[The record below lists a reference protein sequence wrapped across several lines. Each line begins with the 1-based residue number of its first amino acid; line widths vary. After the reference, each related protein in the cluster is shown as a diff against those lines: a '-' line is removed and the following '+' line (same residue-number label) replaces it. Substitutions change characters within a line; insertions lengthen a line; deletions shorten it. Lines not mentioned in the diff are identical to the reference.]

1 MVDIKFIK
9 TKEGHN
15 ILCKGHAY
23 EASSPEGNLVCA
35 AVSTVSQT
43 IAYYL
48 YSNDYNLKDKD
59 ILLKD
64 GECSITYSTAD
75 KGIITGVEAISTG
88 FDMISDNYPDIVKIE
103 RI

>member
-9 TKEGHN
+9 TKDGHN

-48 YSNDYNLKDKD
+48 YSHDYNLKDKD

-75 KGIITGVEAISTG
+75 KSIISGVEAISTG

>member
-1 MVDIKFIK
+1 MVDIKLIK

-48 YSNDYNLKDKD
+48 YSHDYNLKDKD

>member
-9 TKEGHN
+9 AKEGHS

-35 AVSTVSQT
+35 AVSTVAQT

-48 YSNDYNLKDKD
+48 YSHDYNIKDKD

-75 KGIITGVEAISTG
+75 KSIISGVEAISIG
-88 FDMISDNYPDIVKIE
+88 FDMLSDNYPDIVKIE

>member
-43 IAYYL
+43 IAYYI
-48 YSNDYNLKDKD
+48 YSHDYNLKDKD

-75 KGIITGVEAISTG
+75 KSIISGVEAISTG

>member
-48 YSNDYNLKDKD
+48 YSHDYNLKDKD

-75 KGIITGVEAISTG
+75 KSIILGVEAISTG

>member
-48 YSNDYNLKDKD
+48 YSHDYNLKDKD

-75 KGIITGVEAISTG
+75 KSIISGVEAISTG

>member
-48 YSNDYNLKDKD
+48 YSHDYNLKDKD

>member
-48 YSNDYNLKDKD
+48 YSHDYNLKDKD

-88 FDMISDNYPDIVKIE
+88 FDMISDNYPDIVKIK